1 MCRAVSSTSSSDGRA
16 GRPATRRALL
26 GAVGLLGL
34 SGCGFRP
41 LYGPVT
47 AADGSEADLTTE
59 LAAVRIGPIYERTG
73 QLLRRNLQRRMEDSA
88 PGTPARYQLNVSYVP
103 GLEVLGYR
111 RDGTITRIR
120 YTFTGNWD
128 LATLSVP
135 PQPVAR
141 SIIPYRALDSFN
153 IPDLQFFSADSARD
167 AMEARAM
174 EMMSEE
180 ITRQVAM
187 ALRKRREA
195 GTATG

>member
-1 MCRAVSSTSSSDGRA
+1 MSRAVSSTSSSS
-16 GRPATRRALL
+16 RRALL
-26 GAVGLLGL
+26 GAAGLLGL

-41 LYGPVT
+41 LHGPI
-47 AADGSEADLTTE
+47 AGADGSTSDLAAE
-59 LAAVRIGPIYERTG
+59 LAAVRVGPVYDRTG
-73 QLLRRNLQRRMEDSA
+73 QLLRRNLQRRLEDSA
-88 PGTPARYQLNVSYVP
+88 PGTPARYELNVSYVP
-103 GLEVLGYR
+103 GVEVLGYR

-120 YTFTGNWD
+120 YTFTGNWE

-141 SIIPYRALDSFN
+141 AAIPFRTFDSFN

-174 EMMSEE
+174 ETLAEE
-180 ITRQVAM
+180 VTRQVAM